1 MGNAIS
7 IKDLSKRYG
16 KNWVLSDVSFDI
28 DEGEVCALVGENG
41 AGKSTLIDILLGLLK
56 ATKGSISFF
65 GESGRTGL
73 ARARRNIG
81 FVPDGC
87 GAFLNLT
94 GRENLISRCIE
105 WGLPKSEV
113 NRVLAAVGLEN
124 AADASVKQYS
134 LGMKR
139 RLDIGTALLGNPQ
152 LLIMDEPING
162 LDPVGVIEVRDLL
175 LSLKDKWDKTVLISS
190 HNLDELEKV
199 ATSFAFLHQGRL
211 LVKEENSY
219 KDRSLEKRFLD
230 LIGEADNA
238 TSATD

>member
-16 KNWVLSDVSFDI
+16 KNWALSDISFDI

-152 LLIMDEPING
+152 LLIMDE
-162 LDPVGVIEVRDLL
+162 L
-175 LSLKDKWDKTVLISS
+175 LSLKDRRDKTVLISS

>member
-1 MGNAIS
+1 M
-7 IKDLSKRYG
+7 
-16 KNWVLSDVSFDI
+16 
-28 DEGEVCALVGENG
+28 
-41 AGKSTLIDILLGLLK
+41 
-56 ATKGSISFF
+56 
-65 GESGRTGL
+65 
-73 ARARRNIG
+73 
-81 FVPDGC
+81 
-87 GAFLNLT
+87 
-94 GRENLISRCIE
+94 
-105 WGLPKSEV
+105 
-113 NRVLAAVGLEN
+113 LAAVGLEN

-175 LSLKDKWDKTVLISS
+175 LSLKDRRDNTVLISS

>member
-65 GESGRTGL
+65 G
-73 ARARRNIG
+73 ARACRNIG

-94 GRENLISRCIE
+94 GRENLTSRCIE

-175 LSLKDKWDKTVLISS
+175 LSLKDRRDKTVLISS

>member
-1 MGNAIS
+1 MQTTIQVSGLTKSYSTLHVIRNL
-7 IKDLSKRYG
+7 DLT
-16 KNWVLSDVSFDI
+16 VSR
-28 DEGEVCALVGENG
+28 GEVFGLLGANG

-56 ATKGSISFF
+56 ATKGSVSFF
-65 GESGRTGL
+65 GESGRTSL
-73 ARARRNIG
+73 AKARRNIG

-94 GRENLISRCIE
+94 GRENLTSRCIE

-139 RLDIGTALLGNPQ
+139 RLDIGAALLGYPR

-175 LSLKDKWDKTVLISS
+175 LSLKDRRDKTVLISS

-219 KDRSLEKRFLD
+219 KNSSLEKRFLD

-238 TSATD
+238 TYATD

>member
-16 KNWVLSDVSFDI
+16 KNWALSDVSFDI

-175 LSLKDKWDKTVLISS
+175 LSLKDKRDKTVLISS

-219 KDRSLEKRFLD
+219 KDRSLEKRFFGFD
-230 LIGEADNA
+230 RGGR
-238 TSATD
+238 